1 MLQRVIQ
8 NYFHQ
13 IKKFPKLSSLILV
26 AVISFASLG
35 LSNFRFDASS
45 ETLVLDSDSAFNAYE
60 QVNERFGS
68 SEFLVV
74 AISNEGKSFDI
85 NFLSDFQGFTN
96 KLNALESVESVV
108 SILDAPLLEQ
118 PKVPLLKVGN
128 NDKYLLKDQ
137 VDLGLALK
145 EFNNSPIFNNLIL
158 NERGDIFAIQVNLFN
173 DVDFSLAVQDIR
185 QVLSEW
191 DGEAYLAGPAMIVED
206 TIAFIQNDVLIFGSI
221 TFLLFS
227 LLLLTLFRDIWS
239 VTIIMTNA
247 LLVMFFTVGFLGL
260 FDWPISIVSS
270 NFLAL
275 LLITSI
281 AVSVHIL
288 VNLQNSADAK
298 LSYEEALSEILIPC
312 FYTAITTVAGF
323 GALMFSGIKPVI
335 DFGKMMMFGVAAN
348 FFISFIFIP
357 LCVNLRKINVKNV
370 TNFGLLLAGRS
381 ATARGFF
388 KRFSLPLILV
398 AIPIFLY
405 LSSSLKVEN
414 KFVDYFKKDT
424 EIYKGMSLID
434 TELGGTTPIDITI
447 LMPEQPA
454 ETLDEFDFFYSEDSE
469 VPDYWWQQDNM
480 AILKS
485 IQAKIEE
492 VNGVGKVLS
501 IANGISLAERLNNNL
516 ALGDLEL
523 IFIKNTLLQSETAS
537 DLIKDYIS
545 ADDREVR
552 MSLRTIDSQD
562 NLNRQELITSLHSI
576 LNEELIG
583 TNFSY
588 EITGLGVLYNNLL
601 QSLFTSQIKSLGFVF
616 VSLFV
621 MLLFLFRSIV
631 RSIYILAVP
640 GLAVGS
646 VLSLMALLEI
656 PLDIMTITIASISVG
671 MSVDYAIHFAWRY
684 IKQSDIKSD
693 HKDQSSLE
701 MGAHEIETFQS
712 AGHAILIVGITI
724 VIGFLILIFSNF
736 NPTILFGSL
745 SALAIL
751 ISMLLAL
758 LVLPRLLDSTLK

>member
-1 MLQRVIQ
+1 
-8 NYFHQ
+8 
-13 IKKFPKLSSLILV
+13 
-26 AVISFASLG
+26 
-35 LSNFRFDASS
+35 
-45 ETLVLDSDSAFNAYE
+45 
-60 QVNERFGS
+60 
-68 SEFLVV
+68 
-74 AISNEGKSFDI
+74 
-85 NFLSDFQGFTN
+85 
-96 KLNALESVESVV
+96 
-108 SILDAPLLEQ
+108 
-118 PKVPLLKVGN
+118 
-128 NDKYLLKDQ
+128 
-137 VDLGLALK
+137 
-145 EFNNSPIFNNLIL
+145 
-158 NERGDIFAIQVNLFN
+158 
-173 DVDFSLAVQDIR
+173 
-185 QVLSEW
+185 
-191 DGEAYLAGPAMIVED
+191 
-206 TIAFIQNDVLIFGSI
+206 
-221 TFLLFS
+221 
-227 LLLLTLFRDIWS
+227 
-239 VTIIMTNA
+239 
-247 LLVMFFTVGFLGL
+247 
-260 FDWPISIVSS
+260 
-270 NFLAL
+270 
-275 LLITSI
+275 
-281 AVSVHIL
+281 
-288 VNLQNSADAK
+288 
-298 LSYEEALSEILIPC
+298 
-312 FYTAITTVAGF
+312 
-323 GALMFSGIKPVI
+323 
-335 DFGKMMMFGVAAN
+335 
-348 FFISFIFIP
+348 
-357 LCVNLRKINVKNV
+357 
-370 TNFGLLLAGRS
+370 
-381 ATARGFF
+381 
-388 KRFSLPLILV
+388 LPLILV

-616 VSLFV
+616 VSLFL

-693 HKDQSSLE
+693 NSDQSSLV
-701 MGAHEIETFQS
+701 MSAHEKETFQS

-745 SALAIL
+745 SALAIF
-751 ISMLLAL
+751 ISILLAL
-758 LVLPRLLDSTLK
+758 LVLPRLLDSTFK

>member
-8 NYFHQ
+8 NYFCQ

-26 AVISFASLG
+26 AIISIASLG

-247 LLVMFFTVGFLGL
+247 LLVMFVTVGFLGL

>member
-8 NYFHQ
+8 NYFCQ

-26 AVISFASLG
+26 AIISIASLG

-128 NDKYLLKDQ
+128 NDKYLLKDKL
-137 VDLGLALK
+137 DLGLALN

-616 VSLFV
+616 VSLFL

-693 HKDQSSLE
+693 NSDQSSLV
-701 MGAHEIETFQS
+701 MSAHEKETFQS

-745 SALAIL
+745 SALAIF
-751 ISMLLAL
+751 ISILLAL
-758 LVLPRLLDSTLK
+758 LVLPRLLDSTFK

>member
-1 MLQRVIQ
+1 
-8 NYFHQ
+8 
-13 IKKFPKLSSLILV
+13 
-26 AVISFASLG
+26 
-35 LSNFRFDASS
+35 
-45 ETLVLDSDSAFNAYE
+45 
-60 QVNERFGS
+60 
-68 SEFLVV
+68 
-74 AISNEGKSFDI
+74 
-85 NFLSDFQGFTN
+85 
-96 KLNALESVESVV
+96 
-108 SILDAPLLEQ
+108 
-118 PKVPLLKVGN
+118 
-128 NDKYLLKDQ
+128 
-137 VDLGLALK
+137 
-145 EFNNSPIFNNLIL
+145 
-158 NERGDIFAIQVNLFN
+158 
-173 DVDFSLAVQDIR
+173 
-185 QVLSEW
+185 
-191 DGEAYLAGPAMIVED
+191 
-206 TIAFIQNDVLIFGSI
+206 
-221 TFLLFS
+221 
-227 LLLLTLFRDIWS
+227 
-239 VTIIMTNA
+239 MTNA

-298 LSYEEALSEILIPC
+298 LSYDEALSEILIPC

-370 TNFGLLLAGRS
+370 INFGLLFADRS
-381 ATARGFF
+381 ATAHGFF

-447 LMPEQPA
+447 LMPEKPA
-454 ETLDEFDFFYSEDSE
+454 ENLDEFDFFYSEDSE

-501 IANGISLAERLNNNL
+501 IANGISLAERLNNDL

-562 NLNRQELITSLHSI
+562 NLNRQELITSLHNI

-621 MLLFLFRSIV
+621 MLLFLFRSIA
-631 RSIYILAVP
+631 RSIYILFVP

-684 IKQSDIKSD
+684 IKQSDIKSV
-693 HKDQSSLE
+693 HKAQSSLVIS
-701 MGAHEIETFQS
+701 AHEKETFQS